1 MSDIEAVTQ
10 SALQSIQASTTL
22 DELDQLRVN
31 LLGKSGSITGQLK
44 QLGALPPDQRK
55 LAGEAVNR
63 AKEATGRSDCRTQAC
78 A

>member
-31 LLGKSGSITGQLK
+31 LLGKSGSITSQLK
-44 QLGALPPDQRK
+44 QLGALPPEQRK
-55 LAGEAVNR
+55 LAGRSGESCQGTA
-63 AKEATGRSDCRTQAC
+63 GRSDFSTQTHA
-78 A
+78 